1 MSLPAPSKLPG
12 SPDTDALPGAAERL
26 LPGPVHHKGPGPAE
40 SGWIAPRGRG
50 LGGRALAMH
59 RITGL
64 VIVFYLYLHL
74 GVLSMLLIGRS
85 AWSSFLTLVTAK
97 GFLAFE
103 VVLIAAV
110 LFHGLNGI
118 RVALVGSGVAVPRA
132 RAMFWLGIGIGTAA
146 VIFAGLHVM
155 GALS

>member
-1 MSLPAPSKLPG
+1 MSATNELPG
-12 SPDTDALPGAAERL
+12 TAERAQ
-26 LPGPVHHKGPGPAE
+26 PGPVRHKGPGPSE
-40 SGWIAPRGRG
+40 SGWLDPRGRG
-50 LGGRALAMH
+50 HGGRALALH

-85 AWSSFLTLVTAK
+85 AWSNFLSLVTAK
-97 GFLAFE
+97 SFLAFE

-118 RVALVGSGVAVPRA
+118 RVALVGSGIGVTRE
-132 RAMFWLGIGIGTAA
+132 RAMFWAGSALGTAG
-146 VIFAGLHVM
+146 VIFAALHIL
-155 GALS
+155 GAL

>member
-1 MSLPAPSKLPG
+1 MSEPATSELPG
-12 SPDTDALPGAAERL
+12 VAERALPG
-26 LPGPVHHKGPGPAE
+26 PIHHKGPGPAE
-40 SGWIAPRGRG
+40 SGWFEPRGRG
-50 LGGRALAMH
+50 HGGRALALH

-85 AWSSFLTLVTAK
+85 SWSSFLSLVTAK

-118 RVALVGSGVAVPRA
+118 RVALVGSGIAVTRERALLWSAVA
-132 RAMFWLGIGIGTAA
+132 IGTAA
-146 VIFAGLHVM
+146 IIFAGLHIM

>member
-1 MSLPAPSKLPG
+1 MSEPATSEI
-12 SPDTDALPGAAERL
+12 PGAAEREA
-26 LPGPVHHKGPGPAE
+26 PGPVRHKGPGPSE
-40 SGWIAPRGRG
+40 SGWLDPRGRG
-50 LGGRALAMH
+50 HGGRALALH

-74 GVLSMLLIGRS
+74 GVLSMLLVGRS
-85 AWSSFLTLVTAK
+85 AWSGFLSLVTAK
-97 GFLAFE
+97 SFLAFE

-118 RVALVGSGVAVPRA
+118 RVALVGSGIAVTRERALFWAGTTIGTVAVV
-132 RAMFWLGIGIGTAA
+132 FAA
-146 VIFAGLHVM
+146 LHVM